1 VAIVVHAARATHD
14 WLRAGVGRGER
25 IYHVLSDL
33 DAAEGGREL
42 REFIGQLGLQTRWV
56 QYPGTY
62 REHFDAPGRYGDIL
76 LAHGARLITTRALG
90 ELLKRKRSA
99 HGGQP

>member
-14 WLRAGVGRGER
+14 WHGPGVPRGGR
-25 IYHVLSDL
+25 IYHILSDL
-33 DAAEGGREL
+33 DGAEGGSEL
-42 REFIGQLGLQTRWV
+42 REFIRGLGLQTRWV

-76 LAHGARLITTRALG
+76 LAHGARLITTRELG
-90 ELLKRKRSA
+90 ELLRRKRSA
-99 HGGQP
+99 PDGQP